1 MPAKGEERKVEVTA
15 SCDSYPLPIQEAI
28 SLLTPPPFPT
38 LWREAVGNG
47 GGRGAPGN
55 WGFEGGE
62 RERERDQRRHGS
74 QAAGAEQQGEN
85 EGEGK
90 RKRGI
95 RSV

>member
-55 WGFEGGE
+55 WGFEGE
-62 RERERDQRRHGS
+62 ERERDQRRHGS

-90 RKRGI
+90 RRRGI